1 MDGELHNKLYNLEIN
16 PPGEVWEKLSAS
28 LEEIN
33 ADLAI
38 ARRIKNN
45 RIAAPADAWENI
57 SHSLH
62 EEKGEDSG
70 RNDFVFYFKRFAAA
84 AVFTGLI
91 ITAWIIY
98 KNYSRT
104 DTEITSDESQ
114 HKESIPAD
122 TNTNSININTDNQV
136 QALPGHEIN
145 VLNTGEKLL
154 AQISPSKYNAKKK
167 NFIQPNVP
175 QDNWNVNLIALY
187 KEKPGEKKFTP
198 PVEDLS
204 MVGDGEHYMT
214 MLNANGRLVKISPQL
229 AHLAPHLQNKPV
241 TEDLYEIMFGEGEY
255 WRETLSEWRKKL
267 ALSPAG
273 SGDVFSSLVELLKT
287 VGNN

>member
-1 MDGELHNKLYNLEIN
+1 MDGELQNKLYYLEVT
-16 PPGEVWEKLSAS
+16 PPDKVWEKLSAS
-28 LEEIN
+28 LDEIN
-33 ADLAI
+33 ADLAL

-45 RIAAPADAWENI
+45 RMTPPADAWENI
-57 SHSLH
+57 SYKL
-62 EEKGEDSG
+62 EREKEEDSG
-70 RNDFVFYFKRFAAA
+70 RNGFVYYFKRLAAA
-84 AVFTGLI
+84 AVFAGLI
-91 ITAWIIY
+91 ITAWVIY
-98 KNYSRT
+98 NNYSSANS
-104 DTEITSDESQ
+104 EIASDKSQ
-114 HKESIPAD
+114 HKESTPAD

-136 QALPGHEIN
+136 QVIPGREIS
-145 VLNTGEKLL
+145 VLNPGEKLFG
-154 AQISPSKYNAKKK
+154 QVSPSKNFAKKK
-167 NFIQPNVP
+167 NFKHPEVQ
-175 QDNWNVNLIALY
+175 QDYWNENQIALH
-187 KEKPGEKKFTP
+187 KEKPGEKKFTT

-229 AHLAPHLQNKPV
+229 AHLAPHLQDKPV

-273 SGDVFSSLVELLKT
+273 SGDVFSSLIELLKT